1 MIEMKNR
8 VALFV
13 IALTLGLS
21 PAKLALAQSRTYT
34 TIDFP
39 GAVETGAA
47 GINNLGQIVGGYALP
62 DGSRHGFLYSGGT
75 FTTVDDPLDTASSEA
90 LGINNLGQIV
100 GAFNLNSPE
109 GGHVF
114 EGVHAYVGNGGVFT
128 TLDYPASGVDHTTA
142 NKINNSG
149 NIVGVYRMNGPGN
162 GFLNVGGTFSTV
174 NVPAAL
180 GCCTHDNGIN
190 DAGDIVGQY
199 KTFDGAPH
207 QGFMDLGGV
216 FTTLDV
222 PGASD
227 TIAEDINNSREIVGA
242 YRSLVGDFGFLY
254 SGGTFSTIAFP
265 GARRTEAV
273 GINDQGDI
281 VGLYQDANRVL
292 HGFLATAPT
301 AIHVAIDI
309 KPQGCP
315 NPFNVGAMG
324 VLPVA
329 ILGTA
334 NFDVTTVDST
344 SIKLQGVPALRSA
357 LEDVAT
363 PFLGTV
369 KNATDCT
376 TAGPDGFIDL
386 VLHFD
391 DQAVSAA
398 LGAATDGQVLLLT
411 LTGNLLPQFGGTAI
425 KGQDVVIVINK

>member
-1 MIEMKNR
+1 MI
-8 VALFV
+8 
-13 IALTLGLS
+13 
-21 PAKLALAQSRTYT
+21 
-34 TIDFP
+34 
-39 GAVETGAA
+39 
-47 GINNLGQIVGGYALP
+47 
-62 DGSRHGFLYSGGT
+62 
-75 FTTVDDPLDTASSEA
+75 
-90 LGINNLGQIV
+90 
-100 GAFNLNSPE
+100 
-109 GGHVF
+109 
-114 EGVHAYVGNGGVFT
+114 
-128 TLDYPASGVDHTTA
+128 
-142 NKINNSG
+142 
-149 NIVGVYRMNGPGN
+149 
-162 GFLNVGGTFSTV
+162 
-174 NVPAAL
+174 
-180 GCCTHDNGIN
+180 
-190 DAGDIVGQY
+190 
-199 KTFDGAPH
+199 
-207 QGFMDLGGV
+207 
-216 FTTLDV
+216 
-222 PGASD
+222 
-227 TIAEDINNSREIVGA
+227 
-242 YRSLVGDFGFLY
+242 
-254 SGGTFSTIAFP
+254 
-265 GARRTEAV
+265 
-273 GINDQGDI
+273 
-281 VGLYQDANRVL
+281 
-292 HGFLATAPT
+292 T

>member
-1 MIEMKNR
+1 MKNR
-8 VALFV
+8 VAFFV

-21 PAKLALAQSRTYT
+21 PTRPTLAQSRAYT

-39 GAVETGAA
+39 GATETGAS
-47 GINNLGQIVGGYALP
+47 GINN
-62 DGSRHGFLYSGGT
+62 S
-75 FTTVDDPLDTASSEA
+75 
-90 LGINNLGQIV
+90 GQIV
-100 GAFNLNSPE
+100 GAFDLNTPE

-114 EGVHAYVGNGGVFT
+114 EGAHAFLYSGGLFT
-128 TLDYPASGVDHTTA
+128 TLDYPATGVTHTTA
-142 NKINNSG
+142 NKINNSST
-149 NIVGVYRMNGPGN
+149 IAGVYRFNGPGN
-162 GFLNVGGTFSTV
+162 GFLDVGGAFSTV
-174 NVPAAL
+174 NVPVAL

-190 DAGDIVGQY
+190 DAGDVVGQY
-199 KTFDGAPH
+199 KAADSAPR
-207 QGFMDLGGV
+207 QGFVDFGGV
-216 FTTLDV
+216 FTTLNV

-227 TIAEDINNSREIVGA
+227 TIAEDINNSRDIVGF
-242 YRSLVGDFGFLY
+242 YRSSGGDFGFLY
-254 SGGTFSTIAFP
+254 SGGTFSAITFPSAF
-265 GARRTEAV
+265 RTEAV

-281 VGLYQDANRVL
+281 VGVYQDSNRVL
-292 HGFLATAPT
+292 HGFLAAPT
-301 AIHVAIDI
+301 AVHVAVDI

-315 NPFNVGAMG
+315 SPFNVGAKG

-334 NFDVTTVDST
+334 SFDVTTVDPT
-344 SIKLQGVPALRSA
+344 SVELQGVRALRSA

-376 TAGPDGFIDL
+376 TEGPDGFLDL

-398 LGAATDGQVLLLT
+398 LGAATDGQVLILT
-411 LTGNLLPQFGGTAI
+411 LTGNLLPQFGGTVI